1 MQVLYAV
8 DFEVGGSMAP
18 AERQEAL
25 RQHIARWLS
34 NGSSREI
41 EAQELSAPG
50 AVRLPPRTTGGTHSV
65 MREASWEVIEAGGS
79 QALRLSVT
87 QEVGADV
94 ELTTRVTV
102 ATVKQVTR
110 FRVGMSREHRGGYL
124 SPVRDT
130 PIYQPGV
137 VGSVVRDDRLDVLI
151 SNQRVDG
158 SYLPIRTTGDAALL
172 IESLRRSQRL
182 PLVLIHLR
190 SPESWN
196 LARVLSAKLVG
207 LARVITLN
215 HVTSRQI
222 FESVPAVNV
231 PFGGAMLVWSDLE
244 ARGLSF
250 TGEEIV
256 ALGSEE
262 VRARLMSRLAAISAL
277 ARGIDGGWRSART
290 EAQVEARLAA
300 EERVRIA
307 TESDDRSGE
316 IIALRSQVE
325 ELKDDLLVLQAMA
338 EESEERRIEAESLAS
353 SAEDATRN
361 SDYWREQY
369 EGLAKGAMVEDVID
383 VWECI
388 PALVS
393 HSDPAETFRAL
404 EDAAQDRIVFTEVA
418 ARSWK
423 NISYPD
429 AEDMT
434 AKLTLFAKAVVD
446 LYGPDTGTI
455 GHLDDWF
462 AQRGLKVAMSDQAI
476 SRSPKLR
483 TFQFEGREYSQ
494 IPHVKVRDGVKP
506 NEVGRIHFDLDK
518 QNQRIVVNHVAVKL
532 HSI

>member
-1 MQVLYAV
+1 M
-8 DFEVGGSMAP
+8 
-18 AERQEAL
+18 
-25 RQHIARWLS
+25 
-34 NGSSREI
+34 
-41 EAQELSAPG
+41 
-50 AVRLPPRTTGGTHSV
+50 
-65 MREASWEVIEAGGS
+65 
-79 QALRLSVT
+79 
-87 QEVGADV
+87 
-94 ELTTRVTV
+94 
-102 ATVKQVTR
+102 
-110 FRVGMSREHRGGYL
+110 
-124 SPVRDT
+124 
-130 PIYQPGV
+130 
-137 VGSVVRDDRLDVLI
+137 DVLI
-151 SNQRVDG
+151 GTQRVDG

-190 SPESWN
+190 SPESWS

-215 HVTSRQI
+215 HATSRQI
-222 FESVPAVNV
+222 FGSVPAVNV

-250 TGEEIV
+250 TGEDVVE
-256 ALGSEE
+256 LGAEE
-262 VRARLMSRLAAISAL
+262 VRARLMGRLAAISAL
-277 ARGIDGGWRSART
+277 ARGIDEGWRSART
-290 EAQVEARLAA
+290 EARAEARVAA
-300 EERVRIA
+300 EERVRLA

-316 IIALRSQVE
+316 IVALRSQVGG
-325 ELKDDLLVLQAMA
+325 LQDDLLVWQTMA

-353 SAEDATRN
+353 SAEDERRN

-369 EGLAKGAMVEDVID
+369 EGQVKGGVVEDVVD

-388 PALVS
+388 PTLLS
-393 HSDPAETFRAL
+393 RSDPAQTFRAL
-404 EDAAQDRIVFTEVA
+404 EDAAQDRIVFTEA
-418 ARSWK
+418 AQRSWK

-429 AEDMT
+429 PEDMT
-434 AKLTLFAKAVVD
+434 DKLTMFAKAAVD
-446 LYGPDTGTI
+446 LYGTDTGTI

-462 AQRGLKVAMSDQAI
+462 AQRGLKVAISDQAI

-518 QNQRIVVNHVAVKL
+518 ENQRIVVNHVAVKL